1 MTIFRQFIAIA
12 LGFFVALGQVTSTFG
27 QITVPGPP
35 SAPPVLIVRSIE
47 IQYAGPQTVSREK
60 ILANMRTQVG
70 KPFSQQAV
78 EDDVRSLYATGDFS
92 NVRIFGE
99 QQGDGVK
106 VMVVV
111 QGKAKISTVNISG
124 VTRFKE
130 TRIRKEITVKPN
142 DALNEATLE
151 ADRQKILEYYS
162 TRGYTDVD
170 VKVATEEETAGTVK
184 VLFSVNEGGKTIVS
198 DVKFEGNA
206 SIKTRDLNRVV
217 KTKKKSI
224 FNIFTKGGKLN
235 ADQVTE
241 DVSALREYYQNHGY
255 IDAEVLAPRL
265 DRTGEKVEVTYI
277 IREGPQYHVG
287 KINYGEPKVFTVEE
301 VSRATKLKEGAIY
314 SPTGLRADIKAIQDL
329 YGSHGYVDFQ
339 ASANTS
345 PGGPQILNVQYAFD
359 EGTQS
364 YVEHINIS
372 GNVRTKDKVIRR
384 EIAVAPGDVMN
395 TVRMDASKQR
405 LQNLNYF
412 DKVEVYPGET
422 LIPGRKDVNVIVNE
436 KRTGSFNFGAGFSSI
451 DNLLGFAE
459 ITQSN
464 FDILHWPNFTGG
476 GEKFRLRVQYGVSR
490 QDVVLSLTEPYFMD
504 RKLSVGGEV
513 FYRKASFVSDI
524 YDEKRYGFDV
534 NARKALNEFT
544 AVRLGY
550 RLENIGIENV
560 DSSASDA
567 IKAEEG
573 SRWESRVSTGITID
587 KRDSVFLTRKGYKID
602 FSAYIAGGFLG
613 GDTDIYGF
621 DIEAAKYILLPG
633 DTILTI
639 NGEVG
644 SVATWSG
651 GDRVPIFDRLFLGG
665 ANNLRGY
672 KFRDVGPKDDHGE
685 PLGGNTLVR
694 GTVEY
699 TFPVIEKVRGAI
711 FYDIGFVNAG
721 SYKFSPS
728 KESNGSAGL
737 NMDVGIGVR
746 LDLPIGPVRID
757 YGIPISSDSSNGSSG
772 KFNFNIGY
780 QF

>member
-12 LGFFVALGQVTSTFG
+12 LGFFLAMGQVTSFG
-27 QITVPGPP
+27 QLAIPGPAA
-35 SAPPVLIVRSIE
+35 APPVLMVRAIE
-47 IQYAGPQTVSREK
+47 IQYAGTQTVSREK

-78 EDDVRSLYATGDFS
+78 EEDIRSLYATHDFS

-111 QGKAKISTVNISG
+111 QGKPKISAVNIDG
-124 VTRFKE
+124 VTRFKP
-130 TRIRKEITVKPN
+130 TRIRKEITAKPN
-142 DALNEATLE
+142 DSLDEATLE
-151 ADRQKILEYYS
+151 SDRQKILEYYT

-170 VKVATEEETAGTVK
+170 VKVATGEETAGTVK
-184 VLFSVNEGGKTIVS
+184 VTFTVTEGGKTIVRT
-198 DVKFEGNA
+198 VKFEGNV
-206 SIKTRDLNRVV
+206 SFKPRELGRVV
-217 KTKKKSI
+217 KTKPKSI
-224 FNIFTKGGKLN
+224 FNIFTKGGRLN

-241 DVSALREYYQNHGY
+241 DVSALREFYQNHGY
-255 IDAEVLAPRL
+255 IDAEALAPRI
-265 DRTGEKVEVTYI
+265 DRTGEKVDVTYI
-277 IREGPQYHVG
+277 VREGPQYHVG
-287 KINYGEPKVFTVEE
+287 KIHYGEPKVFTVEE
-301 VSRATKLKEGAIY
+301 VARATKLKEGAVY
-314 SPTGLRADIKAIQDL
+314 SPSGLRNDIKGIQDL
-329 YGSHGYVDFQ
+329 YGSRGYVEFQ

-345 PGGPQILNVQYAFD
+345 ASGPQILDILYNFD

-364 YVEHINIS
+364 YVQEVNIS

-384 EIAVAPGDVMN
+384 EIAVVPGDVMN

-412 DKVEVYPGET
+412 NKVEIYPGET
-422 LIPGRKDVNVIVNE
+422 LIPGRKDVNVIVDE

-476 GEKFRLRVQYGVSR
+476 GQKFRLRVQYGVSR

-524 YDEKRYGFDV
+524 YDEKRYGFDL

-544 AVRLGY
+544 AIRFGY

-560 DSSASDA
+560 NDSASAA
-567 IKAEEG
+567 IKAEAG
-573 SRWESRVSTGITID
+573 TRWESRISTGITID
-587 KRDSVFLTRKGYKID
+587 KRDSVFLTRKGYKVD
-602 FSAYIAGGFLG
+602 LSGYVAGGFLG

-621 DIEAAKYILLPG
+621 DLEASKYILLPG
-633 DTILTI
+633 DTILTL

-644 SVATWSG
+644 TVSTWNG

-672 KFRDVGPKDDHGE
+672 KFRDVGPKDKNGE
-685 PLGGNTLVR
+685 PLGGGTLAR

-699 TFPVIEKVRGAI
+699 TFPVIEKVRGAV
-711 FYDIGFVNAG
+711 FYDVGFVNAG
-721 SYKFSPS
+721 SYSFSPS
-728 KESNGSAGL
+728 KLPNGSGGL
-737 NMDVGIGVR
+737 NMDVGFGVR

-757 YGIPISSDSSNGSSG
+757 FGIPISSDSFNSSSG

>member
-27 QITVPGPP
+27 QVTIPGPP
-35 SAPPVLIVRSIE
+35 AAPPVLLIRSIE
-47 IQYAGPQTVSREK
+47 IQYAGAQTVSREK

-70 KPFSQQAV
+70 KPFSQQSV
-78 EDDVRSLYATGDFS
+78 DEDVRSLFATGDFA

-106 VMVVV
+106 VSVVV
-111 QGKAKISTVNISG
+111 QGKARITAVNVVG

-130 TRIRKEITVKPN
+130 SRIRKEITAKPN
-142 DALNEATLE
+142 DSLNEAALE

-170 VKVATEEETAGTVK
+170 VKVDTAEETGGTANVTFT
-184 VLFSVNEGGKTIVS
+184 VTEGSKTIVRS
-198 DVKFEGNA
+198 VKFEGNE
-206 SIKTRDLNRVV
+206 SVKVRELNRVV
-217 KTKKKSI
+217 KTKPKSI
-224 FNIFTKGGKLN
+224 FNLFTKGGKLN

-255 IDAEVLAPRL
+255 IDVEVLPPRL
-265 DRTGEKVEVTYI
+265 DRTGEKVDVTYI
-277 IREGPQYHVG
+277 VREGPQYHVG
-287 KINYGEPKVFTVEE
+287 KIDYGQPKVFTVEE

-314 SPTGLRADIKAIQDL
+314 SPTGLRGDIKGIQDL
-329 YGSHGYVDFQ
+329 YGSRGYVDFQ

-345 PGGPQILNVQYAFD
+345 PGGAQILNIQYSLD

-412 DKVEVYPGET
+412 DKVEVYPGDT

-476 GEKFRLRVQYGVSR
+476 GQKFRLRVQYGVSR
-490 QDVVLSLTEPYFMD
+490 QDVILSLTEPYFMD

-513 FYRKASFVSDI
+513 FYRKASFTSDI
-524 YDEKRYGFDV
+524 YDEKRYGFDLH
-534 NARKALNEFT
+534 ARKALNEFT
-544 AVRLGY
+544 AIRAGY
-550 RLENIGIENV
+550 RLENVGIENV
-560 DSSASDA
+560 DESASQT
-567 IKAEEG
+567 IKDEEG
-573 SRWESRVSTGITID
+573 TRWESRLSTGLTID

-602 FSAYIAGGFLG
+602 ISAYVAGGFLG

-621 DIEAAKYILLPG
+621 DIEASKYFLLPG
-633 DTILTI
+633 DTILTV
-639 NGEVG
+639 NGAIG
-644 SVATWSG
+644 SVTTWSG

-672 KFRDVGPKDDHGE
+672 KFRDVGPKDDDGE

-694 GTVEY
+694 ATIEY
-699 TFPVIEKVRGAI
+699 TFPVIEKVRGAV
-711 FYDIGFVNAG
+711 FYDVGFVNSG
-721 SYKFSPS
+721 SYKFTPS

-737 NMDVGIGVR
+737 NMDVGLGVR

-757 YGIPISSDSSNGSSG
+757 YGIPISSDSFNGSGG